1 MKDVIIE
8 AGQRLGGY
16 FRGELGGRATPTN
29 IKKLCAVSTD
39 ILPGDRYEA
48 VRNMLSFGSRY
59 GLVAT
64 LTDGDKNGRQ
74 GCGKCT
80 RLQIFSSHIISYA
93 NQCLHFTLL
102 LFPCC
107 GDKYAA
113 KFNTGWRFY
122 P

>member
-1 MKDVIIE
+1 MKDIIIE

-64 LTDGDKNGRQ
+64 LTDGDKSERLRVNEAIYTLT
-74 GCGKCT
+74 T
-80 RLQIFSSHIISYA
+80 RGLMADGFARMATALFIFS
-93 NQCLHFTLL
+93 QL
-102 LFPCC
+102 
-107 GDKYAA
+107 
-113 KFNTGWRFY
+113 
-122 P
+122 